1 MPSLRDSVNDA
12 LKAAMKS
19 RDAAR
24 TSALR
29 MMLAAVKERDVEAR
43 GAGRP
48 AAAEEDLVSA
58 FARMIRQRE
67 ESAKAF
73 DNGARPELAA
83 KERAEI
89 EVIRGFLPKQMD
101 AAEMEAAVAAAI
113 GETGAMS
120 VRDMGKVMA
129 ALKVRY
135 AGQMDFGKANALVKS
150 KLG

>member
-1 MPSLRDSVNDA
+1 MPALREQVNDA
-12 LKAAMKS
+12 LKASMKS
-19 RDAAR
+19 RDAAK

-29 MMLAAVKERDVEAR
+29 MMLAAFKNRDVEVR
-43 GAGRP
+43 GGGG
-48 AAAEEDLVSA
+48 AAASEEELLASLA
-58 FARMIRQRE
+58 KMLKQRE

-73 DNGARPELAA
+73 DDGARPELAA

-101 AAEMEAAVAAAI
+101 AAETEAAVAAAI
-113 GETGAMS
+113 AETGAAS

-129 ALKVRY
+129 ALKARHTG
-135 AGQMDFGKANALVKS
+135 AMDFGKAGALVKS

>member
-1 MPSLRDSVNDA
+1 MPALRDSVNDA

-19 RDAAR
+19 RDAAK

-29 MMLAAVKERDVEAR
+29 MMLAALKERDVEAR

-48 AAAEEDLVSA
+48 AASDDDLLAA
-58 FARMIRQRE
+58 FSKMIRQRE

-73 DNGARPELAA
+73 DDGARPELAA

-101 AAEMEAAVAAAI
+101 AAETEAAVAAAI
-113 GETGAMS
+113 AETGAAT

-129 ALKVRY
+129 ALK
-135 AGQMDFGKANALVKS
+135 AHHSGAMDFGKASALVKS

>member
-1 MPSLRDSVNDA
+1 
-12 LKAAMKS
+12 MKS

-29 MMLAAVKERDVEAR
+29 LISAAIKDRDILARGVEAKS
-43 GAGRP
+43 ASD
-48 AAAEEDLVSA
+48 EELVA
-58 FARMIRQRE
+58 VLAKMIRQRE

-73 DNGARPELAA
+73 EEGARPELAA

-101 AAEMEAAVAAAI
+101 EAEIGAAVADAI
-113 GETGAMS
+113 AETGAAS

-129 ALKVRY
+129 ALKARH
-135 AGQMDFGKANALVKS
+135 AGQMDFGKASALVKS

>member
-1 MPSLRDSVNDA
+1 MPALRELVNDA
-12 LKAAMKS
+12 LKASMKS
-19 RDAAR
+19 RDAAK

-29 MMLAAVKERDVEAR
+29 MMLAALKERDVEAR
-43 GAGRP
+43 GGGRP
-48 AAAEEDLVSA
+48 AASDDDLLAA
-58 FARMIRQRE
+58 FAKMIRQRE

-73 DNGARPELAA
+73 DDGARPELAA

-101 AAEMEAAVAAAI
+101 AAETEAAVAAAI
-113 GETGAMS
+113 AETGAAT

-129 ALKVRY
+129 VLKARHTG
-135 AGQMDFGKANALVKS
+135 AMDFGKAGALVKS

>member
-1 MPSLRDSVNDA
+1 MPGLRETVSEE

-29 MMLAAVKERDVEAR
+29 MVLAMVKERDVEAR
-43 GAGRP
+43 GGGRP
-48 AAAEEDLVSA
+48 AASDDDLLAALSK
-58 FARMIRQRE
+58 MIRQRE

-73 DNGARPELAA
+73 DEGGRPELAA

-89 EVIRGFLPKQMD
+89 EVIRSFLPKQMD
-101 AAEMEAAVAAAI
+101 AAETEAAVAAAI
-113 GETGAMS
+113 AETGATS

-129 ALKVRY
+129 ALKAKH
-135 AGQMDFGKANALVKS
+135 AGAMDFGKASALVKAR
-150 KLG
+150 LG